1 MYTGTGTYQVNVF
14 KVTSDISL
22 RTIKRKNP
30 HWCPLEL
37 EPARSDGS
45 AKIPRLR
52 NPERGGDSARRK
64 CALFLGIKTGTYRAR
79 VVWMWLSPSHRCP
92 WCSWGWCTRAAQ
104 TGGGGGQQWRG
115 TPGPSA
121 LHTRPTLFLHSS
133 SFLLCP
139 NNSIQVFAAKKIADP
154 DPIELLNCMQKFF
167 NFDF

>member
-1 MYTGTGTYQVNVF
+1 MSSGAGAGP
-14 KVTSDISL
+14 K
-22 RTIKRKNP
+22 
-30 HWCPLEL
+30 W
-37 EPARSDGS
+37 
-45 AKIPRLR
+45 RLR
-52 NPERGGDSARRK
+52 QNTQAPKPWEGGGDSARRK

-104 TGGGGGQQWRG
+104 TGGVGGQQWRG

-121 LHTRPTLFLHSS
+121 LHTRPTLILHSS

-167 NFDF
+167 NFDFKKLKLKFYRFCLFIHVYIIQIRKS